1 MALQHP
7 GFTVELDWLLGLPL
21 EGEALV
27 TLWAAVEADLAAVAP
42 QTPATRTARA
52 ALEQAQRA
60 QQRLNL
66 RGRCLEGDWL
76 AALPPLMELLDG
88 AAPAPSP
95 DGGALGLELLMA
107 LHHRLLDPNAPA
119 WELSSEARAELLW
132 QAHALLERLEPQ
144 PGTAPERLPVVIE
157 QISRY
162 GAIAWMERPGAA
174 ARGRAIRLLL
184 RLAWVNP
191 DAHPWALPALRER
204 IAASLAEQP
213 SDAEAEASAVEPQ
226 IPWRE
231 DWLKQA
237 ITALVGLE
245 PRLQAWGVAR
255 LQSVPAAG
263 DGCEP
268 DGDGAEA
275 RGDGREPGGDGGEA
289 GGGEAGGDA
298 AGGGAS
304 DWGAAKAELPIDAPI
319 RLDLERLQAL
329 PLDLASRTT
338 LWRELRA
345 RLNRSPEAAGTPEA
359 TTEALRRLLL
369 RDQLQQCRDRALQG
383 AWPAAA
389 ERIASLWGEAED
401 LQALDAL
408 ARLLLELLEPLHRLL
423 ITAEKAAPSAA
434 AAGEPADPPGLHP
447 EARAEL
453 LWQAH
458 RWQQLIRSRAGEV
471 NGPTDGIRAEITRL
485 GAIAWLERLQQ
496 VREPGERLQALIRS
510 QAFLIA
516 LAQEPQP
523 CPDWVEAA
531 LRHGLHA
538 GLSWLGRGL
547 EPAELLR
554 WSDATIA
561 HALPEAEHQRAR
573 ALLWPAEAA
582 LEVGRALRLA
592 PFTGP

>member
-1 MALQHP
+1 
-7 GFTVELDWLLGLPL
+7 V
-21 EGEALV
+21 
-27 TLWAAVEADLAAVAP
+27 
-42 QTPATRTARA
+42 
-52 ALEQAQRA
+52 
-60 QQRLNL
+60 
-66 RGRCLEGDWL
+66 
-76 AALPPLMELLDG
+76 
-88 AAPAPSP
+88 PSP
-95 DGGALGLELLMA
+95 DGEAWGLELLMA

-119 WELSSEARAELLW
+119 WELSSEERAELLW
-132 QAHALLERLEPQ
+132 QAHALLERLEPL

-174 ARGRAIRLLL
+174 ARDRAIRLLL

-191 DAHPWALPALRER
+191 DAHPWALPALGER

-213 SDAEAEASAVEPQ
+213 SEAEAEASAVEPQ
-226 IPWRE
+226 VPWGE
-231 DWLKQA
+231 EWLKQA
-237 ITALVGLE
+237 IAALVSLE
-245 PRLQAWGVAR
+245 PPLQAWGVAR

-268 DGDGAEA
+268 SGDG
-275 RGDGREPGGDGGEA
+275 GEPGGDGGET
-289 GGGEAGGDA
+289 GGDA

-304 DWGAAKAELPIDAPI
+304 DWGGAEGNLSIDAPI

-329 PLDLASRTT
+329 TLDLASRTT

-345 RLNRSPEAAGTPEA
+345 RLSRSPDAACSPEAMA
-359 TTEALRRLLL
+359 EALRRLLL
-369 RDQLQQCRDRALQG
+369 SDQLQQCRDRALQG
-383 AWPAAA
+383 TWPAAA
-389 ERIASLWGEAED
+389 ERIASLWGEAEA

-423 ITAEKAAPSAA
+423 ITPETAAPS

-458 RWQQLIRSRAGEV
+458 RWQQLIRSSAGEV
-471 NGPTDGIRAEITRL
+471 DDYFAVISEQIARL
-485 GAIAWLERLQQ
+485 GAIAWLERFQQ
-496 VREPGERLQALIRS
+496 ARGPGERLQALIRS

-523 CPDWVEAA
+523 CPDWVEPA
-531 LRHGLHA
+531 LRHGLHT

-561 HALPEAEHQRAR
+561 HALPEAERQRAR

-592 PFTGP
+592 PFTCP

>member
-1 MALQHP
+1 MALRHP
-7 GFTVELDWLLGLPL
+7 GFMVELDWLLGLPL

-27 TLWAAVEADLAAVAP
+27 TLWAAVEADLAAVTP
-42 QTPATRTARA
+42 QTAATRTART
-52 ALEQAQRA
+52 ALREAQHA

-88 AAPAPSP
+88 TAPAPSP

-132 QAHALLERLEPQ
+132 QAHALLERLEPL

-174 ARGRAIRLLL
+174 ARDRAIRLLL

-191 DAHPWALPALRER
+191 DAHPWALPALGER

-226 IPWRE
+226 VPWGE
-231 DWLKQA
+231 EWLKQA
-237 ITALVGLE
+237 IAALVSLM
-245 PRLQAWGVAR
+245 PQLQAWGVAR
-255 LQSVPAAG
+255 LQSVPSAG

-268 DGDGAEA
+268 GSDGGEL
-275 RGDGREPGGDGGEA
+275 GGDGGEA
-289 GGGEAGGDA
+289 GGGETGDW
-298 AGGGAS
+298 GGA
-304 DWGAAKAELPIDAPI
+304 WGGAEEDLSIDAPI

-345 RLNRSPEAAGTPEA
+345 SLSRSPEAAGTPEA

-389 ERIASLWGEAED
+389 ERIASLWGEAEA
-401 LQALDAL
+401 LQALNAL

-423 ITAEKAAPSAA
+423 ITAETAAPSAA
-434 AAGEPADPPGLHP
+434 SAGEPTDPPGLHP

-458 RWQQLIRSRAGEV
+458 RWQQLIRSSAREV
-471 NGPTDGIRAEITRL
+471 DDHVAVISEQIARL
-485 GAIAWLERLQQ
+485 GAIAWLERLQH
-496 VREPGERLQALIRS
+496 RGPGERLQALIRS

-516 LAQEPQP
+516 LAQAPQP
-523 CPDWVEAA
+523 CPDWVEPA
-531 LRHGLHA
+531 LRHGLHT

-561 HALPEAEHQRAR
+561 HALPEAERQRAR